1 MRSRGPKRKLT
12 PKKREQLLKFY
23 RDRPD
28 MPVPDVARRFGVS
41 KSTVYNLI
49 AESQREENQ

>member
-1 MRSRGPKRKLT
+1 
-12 PKKREQLLKFY
+12 
-23 RDRPD
+23 